1 MAEYSWREVKV
12 TILGKVIEGIM
23 EVSYEKEVEKKPIYG
38 RGGKTKGIQ
47 SGNEKCTGDLTL
59 RQSEV
64 EAMLLAAKA
73 TNPLA
78 TPLDIIFD
86 VQVQYNLV
94 GDATI
99 VKDRV
104 LAAQFTKLPKGMKQ
118 GDMDMQIKMPFL
130 AEDILYGVV

>member
-1 MAEYSWREVKV
+1 MEYSWREVKV
-12 TILGKVIEGIM
+12 SILGRLIEGILD
-23 EVSYEKEVEKKPIYG
+23 VGYEKEVEKKPIYG

-47 SGNEKCTGDLTL
+47 SGNEKCTGDITL

-64 EAMLLAAKA
+64 EAMILATKA

-86 VQVQYNLV
+86 IQVQYVAV
-94 GDATI
+94 GNTAI
-99 VKDRV
+99 VKDRI

-118 GDMDMQIKMPFL
+118 GDMDMQVKMPFI
-130 AEDILYGVV
+130 AEDILYGVA